1 MLPIV
6 KRNRKAG
13 EMTAHAALRKLSILV
28 LFAGMAS
35 GAYGLTVSVAPA
47 QEKAFGPAPDG
58 AGAPV
63 GYLVDG
69 CMSVLF
75 DAGHVATNEDASLV
89 AHGDWGERDYGLAG
103 AKEGLVDYVIA
114 LFVEWA
120 PSSIHKDA
128 ILPVSVDYRL
138 VRVRDGKVLAEGSVP
153 GSADSEDA
161 SAHATRTASRAG
173 AQAGSACIQK
183 LTALAM
189 GGES

>member
-13 EMTAHAALRKLSILV
+13 EMTAHEALRKLTILT
-28 LFAGMAS
+28 LLAGLAS
-35 GAYGLTVSVAPA
+35 GAYGLTVCVAPA
-47 QEKAFGPAPDG
+47 QEKAFGPVPDG

-69 CMSVLF
+69 CMTALF
-75 DAGHVATNEDASLV
+75 DAGHVATDESPALV
-89 AHGDWGERDYGLAG
+89 ARGDWGDRDYGLAG
-103 AKEGLVDYVIA
+103 AREGLVDYVIA

-138 VRVRDGKVLAEGSVP
+138 VRVRDGRVLAEGSVP
-153 GSADSEDA
+153 GNADSEDA
-161 SAHATRTASRAG
+161 SAHAARTASQAG
-173 AQAGSACIQK
+173 ASACAACIVK

>member
-13 EMTAHAALRKLSILV
+13 EMTAHALRKLSILAF
-28 LFAGMAS
+28 LAGLAS
-35 GAYGLTVSVAPA
+35 GAYGLTVCVAPA
-47 QEKAFGPAPDG
+47 QEKAFAPVPEG
-58 AGAPV
+58 AGSPV

-69 CMSVLF
+69 CMSALF
-75 DAGHVATNEDASLV
+75 DAGHVATDEDTAMV
-89 AHGDWGERDYGLAG
+89 RRGDWGERDYGLAG

-120 PSSIHKDA
+120 PSSIHKEA
-128 ILPVSVDYRL
+128 ILPVTVDYRL
-138 VRVRDGKVLAEGSVP
+138 VRVRDGRVLAEGSVP

-161 SAHATRTASRAG
+161 STHAARTASRAG
-173 AQAGSACIQK
+173 ASAGAACIEK
-183 LTALAM
+183 LSALGM